1 MSEAQRG
8 ILAILAACTIWGLSS
23 IFYKAL
29 AHVPPLEVLAWRGLS
44 ALVFFLLVLAAQR
57 RLGQVTH
64 VFSSRSQTARLL
76 LAALLIGI
84 NWLIFV
90 TSVQTGRAV
99 ESALGYYIFPLAAVL
114 LGRLLF
120 GERLS
125 LSQWSAVALAAIAV
139 VVLTIGLGTPPWI
152 PLLLA
157 STFALYGAIKKSIA
171 LGPILSVLAEVIL
184 LAPLALAWLLL
195 APASTSYDS
204 TTFLLLAL
212 AGPLTGVPLLLLSY
226 GAQRVRL
233 STMGLVQ
240 YWNPTL
246 QFLVATQILGEA
258 ITRPH
263 MIAFPLIWMALT
275 LYSFASLRGRR

>member
-1 MSEAQRG
+1 MSEAQKG

-29 AHVPPLEVLAWRGLS
+29 AHVPPLEVLSWRGLS
-44 ALVFFLLVLAAQR
+44 ALVFFLLVLTAQR
-57 RLGQVTH
+57 RLGQMTH
-64 VFSSRSQTARLL
+64 AFSSRRQTARLL
-76 LAALLIGI
+76 LAAFLIGI

-90 TSVQTGRAV
+90 TAVQTGRAV

-125 LSQWSAVALAAIAV
+125 LPQWSAVALATIAV
-139 VVLTIGLGTPPWI
+139 LVLAIGLGTPPWI

-157 STFALYGAIKKSIA
+157 STFALYGALKKTMA

-195 APASTSYDS
+195 SPANTSHDS
-204 TTFLLLAL
+204 STFLLLVL
-212 AGPLTGVPLLLLSY
+212 AGPLTGIPLLLLSY

-263 MIAFPLIWMALT
+263 MIAFALIWTALT
-275 LYSFASLRGRR
+275 VYSFASLHGRS